1 MNTIHLA
8 VRAGVWHAEFR
19 CGDQPDADMVS
30 SLGTHVVPTAFLSA
44 MPADDVVAQIQ
55 RLNPDHHVT
64 TA

>member
-8 VRAGVWHAEFR
+8 VRDGLWHAEFR
-19 CGDQPDADMVS
+19 RGDQPDTNMVS
-30 SLGTHVVPTAFLSA
+30 ALGTHVVPTAFMDA
-44 MPADDVVAQIQ
+44 TPAAEVAAQIQ